1 MRYPHTLAISRPD
14 PDDPPTQDPDTGL
27 PTGGGTLPIY
37 DGPADVQDEGE
48 VLSRDEDGRPT
59 QTSDATAYLEDE
71 SAIGS
76 IELGDGAHITW
87 EDGSEADARVQRVVR
102 LDGKVHLEW
111 V

>member
-1 MRYPHTLAISRPD
+1 MRYPHTLLISRPGEGG
-14 PDDPPTQDPDTGL
+14 TQDPDTGAWIPDD
-27 PTGGGTLPIY
+27 PTTLY

-48 VLSRDEDGRPT
+48 VLSRDEEGRPS
-59 QTSDATAYLEDE
+59 QTSDAVAYLEDE

-76 IELGDGAHITW
+76 IEPGDDAHITW
-87 EDGSEADARVQRVVR
+87 EDDSEADARVQRVVR